1 MIAVAL
7 VIFCCGLWAAM
18 QCANHAFGSKGAG
31 TALGIGCMLVP
42 VGVLAAGLVVVGV
55 GSGSADAHS
64 SHRPHR
70 NPTLAGPEIR
80 CSQSTLPICAPHC
93 KA

>member
-18 QCANHAFGSKGAG
+18 QCANNAFGSKGAG

-42 VGVLAAGLVVVGV
+42 VGIVAAGLVVLALALAAPMLIPVTV
-55 GSGSADAHS
+55 LSA
-64 SHRPHR
+64 
-70 NPTLAGPEIR
+70 IR
-80 CSQSTLPICAPHC
+80 RWRIPR
-93 KA
+93 

>member
-42 VGVLAAGLVVVGV
+42 VGILAAGLVV
-55 GSGSADAHS
+55 
-64 SHRPHR
+64 
-70 NPTLAGPEIR
+70 LALALAAPMLIPVTVLIAIR
-80 CSQSTLPICAPHC
+80 RWRIPS
-93 KA
+93 

>member
-42 VGVLAAGLVVVGV
+42 VAILVAGLVV
-55 GSGSADAHS
+55 
-64 SHRPHR
+64 
-70 NPTLAGPEIR
+70 LALAL
-80 CSQSTLPICAPHC
+80 TAPVLIPVTVLV
-93 KA
+93 AVRRWRIPR